1 MKNNYW
7 SPMERE
13 FEKDLA
19 MDKSFENR
27 MSSISKHTIK
37 AYVQWC

>member
-1 MKNNYW
+1 
-7 SPMERE
+7 MERE

-19 MDKSFENR
+19 TDKSFENR

-37 AYVQWC
+37 AYVQ